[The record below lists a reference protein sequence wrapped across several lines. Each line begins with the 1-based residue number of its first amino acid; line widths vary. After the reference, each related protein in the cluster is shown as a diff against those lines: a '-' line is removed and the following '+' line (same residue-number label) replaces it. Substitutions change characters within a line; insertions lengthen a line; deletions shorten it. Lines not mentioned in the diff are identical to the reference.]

1 MTTKKNLVKTM
12 FMNILTVGI
21 FAIVFTSCSNP
32 MEDIAEG
39 LVYGIA
45 DQLVDAKGQKERAEQ
60 QKQEFLNN
68 LLNWKIGSEVSQEA
82 IVEFGYDNCFQVT
95 EVPASIWE
103 KAGTDGINNDLC
115 FVRCLDYSYAINGY
129 VPRVGGVICNRCIA
143 GDLLSIFR
151 ELYESKYV
159 VIQTESDILSMAQ
172 GQGMAVV
179 VDTGEPITANDLAVR
194 LFKERGFTWGGDK
207 PNGNPNYFSK

>member
-1 MTTKKNLVKTM
+1 M
-12 FMNILTVGI
+12 
-21 FAIVFTSCSNP
+21 
-32 MEDIAEG
+32 
-39 LVYGIA
+39 
-45 DQLVDAKGQKERAEQ
+45 
-60 QKQEFLNN
+60 NN

-179 VDTGEPITANDLAVR
+179 VNSGEPIAANDLAVR
-194 LFKERGFTWGGDK
+194 LFKERGFTWGGDE

>member
-1 MTTKKNLVKTM
+1 MTTKKNLVKLM
-12 FMNILTVGI
+12 FMNILTAGI
-21 FAIVFTSCSNP
+21 FAFGFTSCSNP
-32 MEDIAEG
+32 MEDIADG

-68 LLNWKIGSEVSQEA
+68 LSNWKIGSEVSQEA
-82 IVEFGYDNCFQVT
+82 IVEFGYNNCFQVT

-103 KAGTDGINNDLC
+103 KAGTDAMNNDLC
-115 FVRCLDYSYAINGY
+115 FVRCLNYSYAINGY
-129 VPRVGGVICNRCIA
+129 VPRVGGVICNRSIA
-143 GDLLSIFR
+143 SELVSIFR
-151 ELYESKYV
+151 ELYEAKYV
-159 VIQTESDILSMAQ
+159 VVQTESDILPMAQ

-179 VDTGEPITANDLAVR
+179 VNSGEPIAANDLAVR
-194 LFKERGFTWGGDK
+194 LFKERGFTWGGDE